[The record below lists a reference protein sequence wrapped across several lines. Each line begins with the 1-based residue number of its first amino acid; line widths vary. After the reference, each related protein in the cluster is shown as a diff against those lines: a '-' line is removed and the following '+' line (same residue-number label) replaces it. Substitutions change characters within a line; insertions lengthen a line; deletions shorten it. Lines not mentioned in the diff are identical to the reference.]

1 MGLASLL
8 QALGPPVQ
16 SVEEET
22 FALFAQDL
30 PHEQNLGFVDAKA
43 LSLELTVAGRDL
55 TIHQSPAVLSSNR
68 AGGTTG
74 AVLWKITPL
83 FAAWLA
89 SPTSNPLFTHGILSA
104 TSLVLELGCGV
115 SGLAAL
121 LLAPHIARYVLTDQ
135 VYVARLVERNVA
147 ENWAAVVTA
156 AANSTGSSS
165 GSGGGGGGGRGGGKA
180 KQGKP
185 AKAARRAV
193 ASASSTEDAGG
204 GAGQKIVF
212 TPLDWETD
220 AVTAALAGG
229 GSGGAKSFDVV
240 VACDCVYNEALIEP
254 FVATCADVC
263 RLRIADDD
271 EEEGGGDREDGV
283 AVEGRGERNGRG
295 LGIGRRKGKRNPCVC
310 VVAQQLRDPLVFEAW
325 LERFARSF
333 HVWRVPD
340 GLLVEGLRSGSGF
353 VVHMGV
359 LKNEGDGGINLE
371 AI

>member
-104 TSLVLELGCGV
+104 TSLVLELGCGI

-135 VYVARLVERNVA
+135 AYVARLVERNVA

-156 AANSTGSSS
+156 TAA
-165 GSGGGGGGGRGGGKA
+165 
-180 KQGKP
+180 GKP
-185 AKAARRAV
+185 AKAARRAAV
-193 ASASSTEDAGG
+193 ASASSAEDAGG
-204 GAGQKIVF
+204 GEGQKIVF

-229 GSGGAKSFDVV
+229 GSGGAKTFDVV

-254 FVATCADVC
+254 FVATCVDVC
-263 RLRIADDD
+263 RLRTADDDD
-271 EEEGGGDREDGV
+271 EEGGGGD
-283 AVEGRGERNGRG
+283 
-295 LGIGRRKGKRNPCVC
+295 
-310 VVAQQLRDPLVFEAW
+310 
-325 LERFARSF
+325 
-333 HVWRVPD
+333 
-340 GLLVEGLRSGSGF
+340 
-353 VVHMGV
+353 
-359 LKNEGDGGINLE
+359 GG
-371 AI
+371 